1 MGSDEDLLPADI
13 KKEVKQK
20 VNFVRRQPKKGD
32 EVEIHYTASTGG
44 VLLDTSCRGEPI
56 KFTMGSGNVMEAW
69 DRIVSTMRKGEIS
82 RFTVPEMY
90 LTGGPSQFLA
100 KLPDDGQEV
109 DYDIE
114 LVSVVGIRDVFGYLV
129 LSQRTLAV
137 ATAGHRD
144 GSVIERIHDDGEE
157 YGISPKTGDE
167 LQINYELSLKS
178 TGQVLD
184 TRPGMDFRT
193 GMTWEISAGVMASHA
208 DNGVFCS
215 KAIQK
220 SMETF
225 KLKSGTL
232 ICRWDY
238 SERSQAADEALN
250 IPPKD
255 DLVIKIQLL
264 EIYEFEDC
272 GKKAFWEEGLVLK
285 KAIKPQRCRL
295 CPGFDGTWCKEELLS
310 EEQLIET
317 TVGEGELCD
326 AMEAACGAMRK
337 GEVALVTVKDLTLLS
352 PGRPELKVP
361 AEGPV
366 VFKLEMLDFGSP
378 GPEEGP
384 SENLLLLNL
393 AKKVKEKGSEHF
405 KAGRF
410 RLAQE
415 PERYSR
421 VIQLLPRYKK
431 PLGSTTNIEV
441 FTEWVEKKTSEE
453 LKRSSRLNLAA
464 CALKLNLHYAA
475 ARHADEVLKEEPKN
489 IKALY
494 RRAQGAL
501 GANDFDVAVKD
512 CKRILELEPDNKD
525 LSEAAWVTRVFL
537 GQWLNHQPE
546 KVFHNCLVGES
557 VFRVEQDVE
566 MSDLF

>member
-1 MGSDEDLLPADI
+1 MGKSDEDLLPADI

-32 EVEIHYTASTGG
+32 EVEIHYTASAGG

-114 LVSVVGIRDVFGYLV
+114 LVSVVGIRDVFG
-129 LSQRTLAV
+129 
-137 ATAGHRD
+137 D
-144 GSVIERIHDDGEE
+144 NSVIERIHDDGEE

-167 LQINYELSLKS
+167 LQINYEFSLKS

-184 TRPGMDFRT
+184 TKQGMDFR
-193 GMTWEISAGVMASHA
+193 MAKHA
-208 DNGVFCS
+208 DNGVYCS

-220 SMETF
+220 TMETF
-225 KLKSGTL
+225 KLKSCGTL
-232 ICRWDY
+232 ICRWHHA
-238 SERSQAADEALN
+238 ERSQAADEALN
-250 IPPKD
+250 IPPKEE
-255 DLVIKIQLL
+255 LVIKIQLL

-295 CPGFDGTWCKEELLS
+295 CPGFDGTWCKVKIFSATAGQEELLS

-415 PERYSR
+415 RYSR

-431 PLGSTTNIEV
+431 PLGSTTNTEV
-441 FTEWVEKKTSEE
+441 FTEWVEKKTAEE

-501 GANDFDVAVKD
+501 GTNDFDVAVKD

-525 LSEAAWVTRVFL
+525 AGLLLRKVKQT
-537 GQWLNHQPE
+537 E
-546 KVFHNCLVGES
+546 K
-557 VFRVEQDVE
+557 EQDKAQRE
-566 MSDLF
+566 QFGATLGRKLL